1 MKTKLSLVSPL
12 LLLMT
17 LLLTLMTAGA
27 AAQEGTDA
35 YIELLRSDLRAD
47 KQAIVTE
54 AMELT
59 DAESQAFWPIYRAYE
74 TERTEIGDRALDLIK
89 KYAQVLE
96 SKTPETTRSVAAD
109 WFKLQDERLK
119 LIKKYYGKV
128 EKALSPE
135 IAMRWTQVEYRVWL
149 LTQLQLASE
158 IPLIEPV
165 HQK

>member
-1 MKTKLSLVSPL
+1 MNKKLSLVWPL

-17 LLLTLMTAGA
+17 LTLTLMTAGA

-35 YIELLRSDLRAD
+35 YIELLRSDVRAD
-47 KQAIVTE
+47 KQAIVTA

-59 DAESQAFWPIYRAYE
+59 DAESQAFWPIYREYE
-74 TERTEIGDRALDLIK
+74 TERTELGDRALDLIK
-89 KYAQVLE
+89 RYAQNLE
-96 SKTPETTRSVAAD
+96 SKTPETTRTLAAE
-109 WFKLQDERLK
+109 WFKLQDDRNK
-119 LIKKYYGKV
+119 LMKKYHGKV
-128 EKALSPE
+128 EKAMTPE

-149 LTQLQLASE
+149 LLQLQLASE